1 MPFIE
6 EEKYALMQEDLDNT
20 KLEKEQAEE
29 ELGKIEE
36 EFVSF
41 KKKSIIL
48 PIVLGIMLGL
58 SLGAAFYFYNNSITS
73 SAPSDEDIALIKKSE
88 KERVLDSIKRAN
100 ARAKRNS
107 KAGIN
112 EKNLDDTINQ
122 IQETT
127 KGLTIY
133 SVQIGVIS
141 EKDFPLLASQ
151 TIPSTVTSSD
161 EYFKY
166 SLGLYTNLQEAKD
179 LRDEFIKIGFEDA
192 FVASYIDGKRQK
204 IHD

>member
-6 EEKYALMQEDLDNT
+6 EEKYALMQQDLDNSR
-20 KLEKEQAEE
+20 LEKEQAEE
-29 ELGKIEE
+29 ELGKTEE

-41 KKKSIIL
+41 KKKSMVL
-48 PIVLGIMLGL
+48 PIILGIMLGL
-58 SLGAAFYFYNNSITS
+58 SLGATLYFYNNNTANS
-73 SAPSDEDIALIKKSE
+73 PSDEDIAQIKKTE
-88 KERVLDSIKRAN
+88 NERVLDSIKRAN
-100 ARAKRNS
+100 ARANRKS

-112 EKNLDDTINQ
+112 NKNIATTINQ
-122 IQETT
+122 VKETT
-127 KGLTIY
+127 KGLIIY

>member
-6 EEKYALMQEDLDNT
+6 EEKYALMQEDLDNSR
-20 KLEKEQAEE
+20 LEKEQAEE
-29 ELGKIEE
+29 DLGKTEE

-41 KKKSIIL
+41 KKKSMVL
-48 PIVLGIMLGL
+48 PIILGIMLGL
-58 SLGAAFYFYNNSITS
+58 SLGAAFYFYNNNAANS
-73 SAPSDEDIALIKKSE
+73 PSDEDIAQIKKTE
-88 KERVLDSIKRAN
+88 NERVLDSIKRAN
-100 ARAKRNS
+100 ARANRKS
-107 KAGIN
+107 KAGVN
-112 EKNLDDTINQ
+112 NKNIATTINQ
-122 IQETT
+122 VKETT